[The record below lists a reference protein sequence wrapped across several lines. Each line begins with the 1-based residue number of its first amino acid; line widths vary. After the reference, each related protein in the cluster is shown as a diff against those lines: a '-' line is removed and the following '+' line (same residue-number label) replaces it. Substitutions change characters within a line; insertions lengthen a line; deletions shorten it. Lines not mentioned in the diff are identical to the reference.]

1 MHTVLLHIAASLT
14 SIHAFCAVRFVLR
27 LRCLLTFSSV
37 VGPDMHQLRLTQ
49 YNCCAA
55 AELPSA
61 EASQATVS
69 TTELMDPLAPPAA
82 ADDVLSDGHVSS
94 SR

>member
-1 MHTVLLHIAASLT
+1 MN
-14 SIHAFCAVRFVLR
+14 
-27 LRCLLTFSSV
+27 RCLVQCSQHIPRASRICWYRSNLGESALHNLGT
-37 VGPDMHQLRLTQ
+37 LTQ
-49 YNCCAA
+49 HIFCSA

-69 TTELMDPLAPPAA
+69 TTELLADPLAPAAA

>member
-1 MHTVLLHIAASLT
+1 VTFRPYKRALT
-14 SIHAFCAVRFVLR
+14 RYV
-27 LRCLLTFSSV
+27 
-37 VGPDMHQLRLTQ
+37 
-49 YNCCAA
+49 CCAA

-69 TTELMDPLAPPAA
+69 TTELLADPLAPPAA